1 MKNQKSLT
9 NKGFS
14 LVELI
19 IVVAIMAIL
28 IGVLAPQYLR
38 YVEKSRHQKDNTAI
52 GEIADIMKMAS
63 ADENLISAMGTSV
76 TLTFDENGIFEGAT
90 GGGADAAGLT
100 TINNDL
106 KVTLGDFT
114 TTTQQIKLT
123 SNAYKVTAGKAF
135 TITVA
140 VDSSTKVITVTTND
154 WKEPGSAT
162 AVAKTF

>member
-52 GEIADIMKMAS
+52 GEIADIMKMTS
-63 ADENLISAMGTSV
+63 ADENLISAIGTGAQLKFVSGEFKGA
-76 TLTFDENGIFEGAT
+76 FDATGAT
-90 GGGADAAGLT
+90 ANA

-106 KVTLGDFT
+106 KLTLGDFET
-114 TTTQQIKLT
+114 TDKIHLT
-123 SNAYKVTAGKAF
+123 SNVYKDSDFV
-135 TITVA
+135 ITVK
-140 VDSSTKVITVTTND
+140 VDSSTKVITVTSDD
-154 WKEPGSAT
+154 WVEPGAT
-162 AVAKTF
+162 APSGTKTF